1 MKEGFFQ
8 NLLFY
13 LSIYIVSVSCQ
24 GPFFASKYFFL
35 IAKVYIK
42 FQKLDIEFHLI
53 MPNAILLFQNEV
65 G

>member
-24 GPFFASKYFFL
+24 GPFLRANIFF
-35 IAKVYIK
+35 
-42 FQKLDIEFHLI
+42 
-53 MPNAILLFQNEV
+53 
-65 G
+65 

>member
-24 GPFFASKYFFL
+24 GPFLRANIFFL
-35 IAKVYIK
+35 IAKVYNK
-42 FQKLDIEFHLI
+42 FQRLDKEFHLI
-53 MPNAILLFQNEV
+53 MLNAILLF
-65 G
+65 